1 MKKAYGDDEE
11 EYELKGFEIKRGD
24 IFYIGKSP
32 CVGSEQWGGR
42 PGIVVSNEENNMHS
56 ETVEVVYCTTRFK
69 PMLPTHTTIRSTPYD
84 STVLCE
90 QVTTV
95 SVERIGNYIG
105 RCSEEEMRGI
115 DRCILVSLGLSKGK
129 EENPNPDYVPPMGN
143 GRDGSDEEIKLRI
156 ERDTYRKMYEMAIE
170 RLAKMSENAGGGVE
184 NGGSV

>member
-1 MKKAYGDDEE
+1 MS
-11 EYELKGFEIKRGD
+11 GFEIKRGD
-24 IFYIGKSP
+24 IFYISKTP
-32 CVGSEQWGGR
+32 CTGSEQWGGR
-42 PGIVVSNEENNMHS
+42 PGIIVSNEKNNIHS

-105 RCSEEEMRGI
+105 RCTEEEMREI
-115 DRCILVSLGLSKGK
+115 DSCILVSLGLLKMK
-129 EENPNPDYVPPMGN
+129 DKNPNPNYVPPMGD
-143 GRDGSDEEIKLRI
+143 RRICPDEVAELRL

-170 RLAKMSENAGGGVE
+170 RLAEMEENAARGYE
-184 NGGSV
+184 NGWRV